1 MLVENTG
8 LESLEFGAARIRVD
22 DKKIINCHADLNQL
36 VPFAYPWA
44 WDKYLSSLN
53 NNCNNLRSRKL
64 SFSAPFFVYLAL
76 IIEFFRCY

>member
-1 MLVENTG
+1 MNKFHTLAQIKTKTPQIFEGTEKVP
-8 LESLEFGAARIRVD
+8 
-22 DKKIINCHADLNQL
+22 LN
-36 VPFAYPWA
+36 
-44 WDKYLSSLN
+44 N